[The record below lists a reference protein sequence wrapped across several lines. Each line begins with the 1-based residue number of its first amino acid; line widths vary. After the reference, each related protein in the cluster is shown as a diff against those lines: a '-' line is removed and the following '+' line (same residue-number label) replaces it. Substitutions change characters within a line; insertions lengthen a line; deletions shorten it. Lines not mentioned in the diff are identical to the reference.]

1 MPPAPPPARATRASP
16 PLNATAKPPAPLA
29 PPPQGPRSRPG
40 SVSMLRSMH
49 CVMARGRSCQIEQ
62 RAAMRQAW
70 RWLCTWV
77 RFGTRWGLY
86 SPPQRA
92 CPPTLGAHAA
102 ASPRPRAAPPLA
114 AHPSTAAGRARVRQ
128 LPPRLARGPR
138 APRAARRSRAR
149 RARAPPQGPNQGRK
163 RTAGRRRAT
172 RAATH
177 GTAGVARGAARGVG
191 RPPPRSPASAPSAC
205 AGREPPRR
213 RPPARPVGVPTRRR
227 APAPAP
233 APTPPSRLPRRR
245 ASSAPRLPASPGS
258 AHAHRARALARQPAG
273 KKETKKILYKPSFI
287 VFGLTLI
294 PITTFACLLMYTRL
308 VWSLL
313 WYRMVVAR
321 WSCSAS
327 PPVRWQR
334 RWRRPRASGT
344 ADAAPAAGCVGRAC
358 RARAGAAAG

>member
-1 MPPAPPPARATRASP
+1 MLPAPPPARATSASP

-62 RAAMRQAW
+62 RAATRQAW
-70 RWLCTWV
+70 RWLCAWV
-77 RFGTRWGLY
+77 GFGTRWGLC

-114 AHPSTAAGRARVRQ
+114 AHPSTAAGWARVRQ

-233 APTPPSRLPRRR
+233 TPPSRLSRRR
-245 ASSAPRLPASPGS
+245 GRQRPAPPGLAWERALAPCARSGAAASIPPS
-258 AHAHRARALARQPAG
+258 AHAIYYVQSGLVPEYPLPEPLLAN
-273 KKETKKILYKPSFI
+273 PSRR
-287 VFGLTLI
+287 
-294 PITTFACLLMYTRL
+294 TRYL
-308 VWSLL
+308 RGTPRVPPRDCGRGGRVSSVKMMPRSMRNWRTS
-313 WYRMVVAR
+313 RR
-321 WSCSAS
+321 HCAS
-327 PPVRWQR
+327 
-334 RWRRPRASGT
+334 
-344 ADAAPAAGCVGRAC
+344 AAG
-358 RARAGAAAG
+358 